1 MKIDDILNSK
11 PLYGKVLIE
20 TFSRNSTLSY
30 GSLDLHV
37 KVGQAMGASDRTA
50 TGDGEHMERSGRV
63 IAACDGV
70 KPTEK
75 NNYETDIE
83 VEPGDEV
90 WFSSSAFA
98 TSEREGRLFK
108 VDDRTFIVM
117 DYHRLYMKERDGV
130 SQMLNGYMLLEPV
143 EKYRDSIIE
152 LPKKEYYSDI
162 YRLAKR
168 GEPIRYIG
176 KYYDDPAIKEGDY
189 VYTRFKHYPKLEE
202 LGHRYYSDKTYYI
215 VQPKEI
221 VGTVKLPIK
230 Q

>member
-11 PLYGKVLIE
+11 PLPGKVLIE
-20 TFSRNSTLSY
+20 TFGRNSTLTY
-30 GSLDLHV
+30 GSLNLHV
-37 KVGQAMGASDRTA
+37 KVGEAIGASDMTA
-50 TGDGEHMERSGRV
+50 TGDGEHMERSGIV
-63 IAACDGV
+63 IAACDRV
-70 KPTEK
+70 EPTEK

-83 VEPGDEV
+83 VESGDEV

-98 TSEREGRLFK
+98 TSEREGRLFRI
-108 VDDRTFIVM
+108 DDRTFIVM
-117 DYHRLYMKERDGV
+117 DYHRLYMKERNEV

-143 EKYRDSIIE
+143 EKKHDSIIHR
-152 LPKKEYYSDI
+152 PTTEYYSDV

-168 GEPIRYIG
+168 AEPIRYVD
-176 KYYDDPAIKEGDY
+176 KYYDDPAVKEGDY

-221 VGTVKLPIK
+221 VGTVKLPIR